1 MMNPKKVWRCLG
13 VQTKV
18 NSKAWAN
25 MKCHTQKRI
34 NMEIRVRL
42 GARRRKTSLIQSQG

>member
-1 MMNPKKVWRCLG
+1 MMNPKKVWTCLG

-25 MKCHTQKRI
+25 MKCHTKKKSI
-34 NMEIRVRL
+34 WKSRVKL
-42 GARRRKTSLIQSQG
+42 GAKEGKTSFIQSQG